1 MAAAQ
6 EMAEGVVYADISFPP
21 PAPTAAPQQLP
32 SSSWRQ
38 VALGLA
44 LLCILL
50 LAALLGLGLHLHQHR
65 RVGSCAPK
73 LRSMEESLEHRLQQ
87 QERFLAGRC
96 RFCPAGWLEDAG
108 KRYYFSSAKRD
119 WAKSKEDC
127 CSRGAQ
133 LVTIRANAT
142 LAFLQRVS
150 KSNMFH
156 IGLKKERARLDWKW
170 VDGSVLNRLFL
181 VTRSTTSYLAC
192 GRVSGRGLSDGL
204 CTDACR
210 WICEQSALTLQWGL
224 GSAPPTFLWGNTTY
238 TCIDPQ

>member
-1 MAAAQ
+1 MAGAH

-21 PAPTAAPQQLP
+21 PAPTAALQRLP
-32 SSSWRQ
+32 SSSWRR

-50 LAALLGLGLHLHQHR
+50 LAALLGLGLHLHR
-65 RVGSCAPK
+65 RVGSCALK
-73 LRSMEESLEHRLQQ
+73 LRSMEQSLEHRLQQ

-96 RFCPAGWLEDAG
+96 RFCPAGWLGDAG
-108 KRYYFSSAKRD
+108 KCYYFSSAKRD

-133 LVTIRANAT
+133 LVTVRANAT

-150 KSNMFH
+150 KSNTFH
-156 IGLKKERARLDWKW
+156 IGLKKERAGLDWKW
-170 VDGSVLNRLFL
+170 VDGSALNRLFP
-181 VTRSTTSYLAC
+181 VMRSTASYLAC
-192 GRVSGRGLSDGL
+192 GRVSGRGLSGGS
-204 CTDACR
+204 CTDPCR